1 MYINFTH
8 CFPYRNH
15 ARASAAACRMV
26 GLDPH
31 LILRTRRADTIHNSK
46 NEDIGWVG
54 NVLFDRIVGS
64 TIYTCTP
71 GEVRYKNLCIMQSLV
86 TSYAFMYLT
95 IYTYNIH
102 TLISYR

>member
-71 GEVRYKNLCIMQSLV
+71 GEVRYKNCVNNAFS
-86 TSYAFMYLT
+86 SY
-95 IYTYNIH
+95 
-102 TLISYR
+102 